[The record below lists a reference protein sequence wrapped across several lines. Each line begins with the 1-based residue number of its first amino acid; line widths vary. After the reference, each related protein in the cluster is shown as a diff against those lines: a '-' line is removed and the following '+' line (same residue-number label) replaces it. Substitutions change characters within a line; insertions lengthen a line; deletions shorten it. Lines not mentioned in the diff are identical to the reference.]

1 MKNKMNRIFAF
12 SLVFVIC
19 MISFIKIKGLEV
31 NNKNNNIHL
40 MYEIKEREE
49 VLIKNNEI
57 IEFYKQNYK
66 ELKRL
71 IAERQRQEEIRKE
84 QERIDLK
91 NTIAEFS
98 KQFVGNP
105 YVSGGTSLTNGA
117 DCSGFVQTIF
127 KTFGYELPRTTVE
140 QALVGEGVSI
150 EDIEIGDI
158 ISYGYGSSVTHSAL
172 YIGNNK
178 MIHASTPEG
187 GIRID
192 NINIIPIVTI
202 RRVI

>member
-91 NTIAEFS
+91 NTINYLLQ
-98 KQFVGNP
+98 KN
-105 YVSGGTSLTNGA
+105 Y
-117 DCSGFVQTIF
+117 
-127 KTFGYELPRTTVE
+127 
-140 QALVGEGVSI
+140 
-150 EDIEIGDI
+150 
-158 ISYGYGSSVTHSAL
+158 
-172 YIGNNK
+172 
-178 MIHASTPEG
+178 
-187 GIRID
+187 
-192 NINIIPIVTI
+192 
-202 RRVI
+202 